1 LKELSLEIDDIVV
14 SGADAGYLFVH
25 LPKTAGTSFCSALQS
40 ALGRD
45 AVSPGFL
52 APRLSE
58 QDIARLERYRAIA
71 SHISIDD
78 ILPFRNRQLLT
89 ILRDPTDRCISW
101 YYFAHNQNVR
111 GRTSE
116 VQAAQDCTIDEFFYL
131 GLSIIFRN
139 IFNRQ
144 VRQLGGHVL
153 DCDIDLN
160 VALRRAKTTLREA
173 AWVGRTETLSTDLIR
188 LRGRFS
194 EFSQFELPELNV
206 TQDRKTVDALDPHI
220 VSPVRSLNAYDA
232 ELYWFAAEEI
242 AAGRLG

>member
-1 LKELSLEIDDIVV
+1 MVAG
-14 SGADAGYLFVH
+14 GADAGYLFVH
-25 LPKTAGTSFCSALQS
+25 LPKTAGTSFCWALQS

-45 AVSPGFL
+45 AVSPLFL
-52 APRLSE
+52 ASRLSE

-71 SHISIDD
+71 GHISIDD
-78 ILPFRNRQLLT
+78 ISPFRNRQLLT

-101 YYFAHNQNVR
+101 YYFAHGQSVR
-111 GRTSE
+111 DQTPE
-116 VQAAQDCTIDEFFYL
+116 VQAAQDCTIDEFFCL
-131 GLSIIFRN
+131 DLSIIFRN

-153 DCDIDLN
+153 DSDIDLN

-173 AWVGRTETLSTDLIR
+173 AWVGRTETLSADLVR
-188 LRGRFS
+188 LRSRFS

-206 TQDRKTVDALDPHI
+206 TQGRKAVDALDPRI
-220 VSPVRSLNAYDA
+220 VSQVHSLNAYDA
-232 ELYWFAAEEI
+232 ELYRFATEEI